1 MKQNTIEY
9 SPKINYNKLVTWV
22 IAVVILTAF
31 ALSSCSS
38 DNDDKTESCIAPPD
52 PIVVLEPET
61 LASSI
66 YLPMADEEQP
76 AWIQELIASNPYIK
90 VFHSEKG
97 AGAYL
102 VEMPLKG
109 HEITVF
115 DNNGSPLSE
124 STEMQLQQ
132 TIQDGQPWTLTHIYS
147 YPLKPGDAEW
157 DFSRYTT
164 ADIKQM
170 LQLPTEILNGMSTS
184 DLIETSLDFYYSA
197 EFIFSETF
205 QQGVESVRQQFNGLD
220 ELLKRNDLATAILK
234 QYELKLQTAEVMKT
248 QESAIQGDYS
258 IHLMLLKMLVAQDE
272 VLNQLSREQ
281 LRQLITISIEAWNM
295 VFTMPEMFGTVH
307 LTPSLFLFSRIIVR
321 EGGFEYE
328 SEEERQKLAYFAQ
341 TCTEEPAVIAIFT
354 PDMQQRIFS
363 YLQSL

>member
-38 DNDDKTESCIAPPD
+38 DNDDKTESRIAPPD

-109 HEITVF
+109 NEITVF

-147 YPLKPGDAEW
+147 YPIKPGDAEW

-170 LQLPTEILNGMSTS
+170 LQLPTDILNGMSTS
-184 DLIETSLDFYYSA
+184 DLIETSLDFYYST

-205 QQGVESVRQQFNGLD
+205 QQDVESVRQ
-220 ELLKRNDLATAILK
+220 
-234 QYELKLQTAEVMKT
+234 
-248 QESAIQGDYS
+248 
-258 IHLMLLKMLVAQDE
+258 
-272 VLNQLSREQ
+272 
-281 LRQLITISIEAWNM
+281 LISVSIEAWNM
-295 VFTMPEMFGTVH
+295 VFTMPDMFGTVH

-321 EGGFEYE
+321 ESGFEFE

>member
-9 SPKINYNKLVTWV
+9 SLKINYNKLVTWV

-38 DNDDKTESCIAPPD
+38 DSDDKTVS
-52 PIVVLEPET
+52 PIVILEPET

-76 AWIQELIASNPYIK
+76 ARIQELIASNPYIK

-97 AGAYL
+97 VGAYL

-109 HEITVF
+109 NEITVF

-124 STEMQLQQ
+124 STEVQQQQ
-132 TIQDGQPWTLTHIYS
+132 TIKDGQPWTLTHIYS

-170 LQLPTEILNGMSTS
+170 LQLPTDILNGMSTS

-220 ELLKRNDLATAILK
+220 ELLKRNDLATAMLK

-281 LRQLITISIEAWNM
+281 LRQLISVSIEAWNM
-295 VFTMPEMFGTVH
+295 VFTMTDVFGTVH

-341 TCTEEPAVIAIFT
+341 TCTEEPAVTAIFT
-354 PDMQQRIFS
+354 PDMQHLIFS

>member
-9 SPKINYNKLVTWV
+9 RPKINYAKLVTWV
-22 IAVVILTAF
+22 IAVVILTAL
-31 ALSSCSS
+31 ALTSCSS
-38 DNDDKTESCIAPPD
+38 DNDDKAEIP
-52 PIVVLEPET
+52 VVTPEPEA
-61 LASSI
+61 LANSI
-66 YLPMADEEQP
+66 YLPIADEEQP
-76 AWIQELIASNPYIK
+76 VWIQELIASNPYTKI
-90 VFHSEKG
+90 FHSKKVT
-97 AGAYL
+97 AAYL

-109 HEITVF
+109 NEIKVF
-115 DNNGSPLSE
+115 DDNGTPLSV
-124 STEMQLQQ
+124 STEAQLQQ
-132 TIQDGQPWTLTHIYS
+132 TLQNGQPWTVTHIYS
-147 YPLKPGDAEW
+147 FPLKPGDAEW

-170 LQLPTEILNGMSTS
+170 LQLPADILNGMSTS
-184 DLIETSLDFYYSA
+184 DLIETSLDFYYST

-258 IHLMLLKMLVAQDE
+258 LHFMLLKMLIAQDE

-281 LRQLITISIEAWNM
+281 LRQLISISTEAWNM
-295 VFTMPEMFGTVH
+295 VFTMPDIFGTVH

-328 SEEERQKLAYFAQ
+328 SEEERQKLVYFAQ
-341 TCTEEPAVIAIFT
+341 TCTEEPAVYSIFT

-363 YLQSL
+363 YLEAF